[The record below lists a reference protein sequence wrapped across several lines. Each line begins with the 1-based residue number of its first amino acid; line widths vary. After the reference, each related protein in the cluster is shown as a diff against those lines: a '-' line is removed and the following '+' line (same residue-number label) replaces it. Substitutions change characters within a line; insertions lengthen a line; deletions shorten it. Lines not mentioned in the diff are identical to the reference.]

1 MQFLYP
7 NGATPL
13 DPDEAAGLL
22 PSHISLQ
29 ADLNDWEQTNI
40 GLKFQSN
47 SAFYLT
53 THATGSITTSTK
65 LMKPLLGFIIN

>member
-13 DPDEAAGLL
+13 DPDEAVGLL

-29 ADLNDWEQTNI
+29 ADLNSWEKSNI
-40 GLKFQSN
+40 GQGEEWASRQK
-47 SAFYLT
+47 
-53 THATGSITTSTK
+53 K
-65 LMKPLLGFIIN
+65 KDLL